1 MGHSIGDALI
11 VAALAAAFVGYFY
24 FKHQERL
31 RRLEIIH
38 AERLAAM
45 DKGIPLPEL
54 PLDPPV
60 PEKGP
65 PRPEVPLILG
75 IFLTSF
81 GVGTMIALAIAVDK
95 RSYWAAPLPIALM
108 GVGLLLYS
116 FLSNDTARRG
126 PSTHGR

>member
-1 MGHSIGDALI
+1 MGHSIGDGLI
-11 VAALAAAFVGYFY
+11 VAALAVPFVGYLY

-54 PLDPPV
+54 PLDPPATV
-60 PEKGP
+60 KGP

-75 IFLTSF
+75 IFLASF
-81 GVGTMIALAIAVDK
+81 GVGTMIALAIAAEPK
-95 RSYWAAPLPIALM
+95 HWAFPLPIALM
-108 GVGLLLYS
+108 GVGLLLYY

>member
-1 MGHSIGDALI
+1 MGHSIGDGLI
-11 VAALAAAFVGYFY
+11 VAALAAAFVGYLY

-31 RRLEIIH
+31 RRLEITH

-45 DKGIPLPEL
+45 HKGIPQPEL
-54 PLDPPV
+54 PLDPPPPV
-60 PEKGP
+60 KGP

-81 GVGTMIALAIAVDK
+81 GVGTMIALAIVADQ
-95 RSYWAAPLPIALM
+95 RDHWAFPLPIALM
-108 GVGLLLYS
+108 GVGLLLYY
-116 FLSNDTARRG
+116 FLANDTARRG

>member
-60 PEKGP
+60 PVREP

-81 GVGTMIALAIAVDK
+81 GVGTMIALAISVDK
-95 RSYWAAPLPIALM
+95 RAYWAAPLPIALM

-116 FLSNDTARRG
+116 LLSNDTARRG